1 MSKQAEQLAGVV
13 LDGITSEARKNSAL
27 TSWMTFYIKIMWS
40 KKIPLLWSV
49 GLPMECSFMSTRKI

>member
-27 TSWMTFYIKIMWS
+27 TSWMTFYIKIM
-40 KKIPLLWSV
+40 
-49 GLPMECSFMSTRKI
+49 